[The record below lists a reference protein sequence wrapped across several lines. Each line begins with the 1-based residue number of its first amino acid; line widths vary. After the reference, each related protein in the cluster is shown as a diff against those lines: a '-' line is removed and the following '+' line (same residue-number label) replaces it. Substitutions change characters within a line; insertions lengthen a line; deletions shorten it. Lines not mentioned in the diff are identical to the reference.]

1 MFAGPVRTNL
11 EMDGREDG
19 SVQVSSSIS
28 MSHFV
33 ARKKVERLPRVPLR
47 GTLDLTYRC
56 GNDCRHC
63 WLRLAPDAP
72 ERAAEMS
79 LEEIRRIVGEA
90 RALGCR
96 EWAISG
102 GEPMLR
108 PDFGEVFAAIVDR
121 SPWYTLNTNG
131 TLITPRIAR
140 LLRRKGTTLVALY
153 GATAAV
159 HDAVTRTPG
168 SFAAL
173 ERGIAYLREAG
184 TAFTVQVV
192 PMKTNIAEYDA
203 MVRLAGSWSPSWRV
217 GATWLYLSASG
228 DARRNRDILAERLD
242 PARVVELD
250 QAYAGS
256 PDDADEDAA
265 SACAAASAAGSGLY
279 ASCLA
284 GRRDFHVD
292 PYGGMSFC
300 SFVKDPAL
308 RLDLRA
314 TSFAEAWDERLPR
327 LAEAVP
333 PSKAYADGC
342 GACEL
347 RADCKWCPV
356 FAYLES
362 RDHSARIDGLCA
374 IARETRRVRTEW
386 LGAHRRRFRVAGLAV
401 DVEADLPITDETFE
415 PKFELFRS
423 AVNGP
428 ADIVL
433 RHHFSLPDLEAFDL
447 GREVF
452 RKAPWAVY
460 RKGTS
465 WIYVMISP
473 DPSDTT
479 VHRVMVFDDGHTRG
493 RIYSPSDASFR
504 AGGLDSLALL
514 PSDQLVL
521 ARALPAFGGAY
532 VHAAGVE
539 MDGQGL
545 VFAGPSE
552 AGKSTIVKLIGGARP
567 GPLRRSRHRPQGPR
581 RIPRPRHLEPRRDP
595 ARLAGLSARSAA
607 SSSCARRRSTGSI
620 ASAIP
625 RPSWPTSFRGSSG
638 RSSRPTGG
646 RQALDLAG
654 EIVRDVPFYDLS
666 FDKSG
671 AIVGVLD
678 GFLGA
683 AG

>member
-1 MFAGPVRTNL
+1 MSRFVSR
-11 EMDGREDG
+11 R
-19 SVQVSSSIS
+19 QVG
-28 MSHFV
+28 
-33 ARKKVERLPRVPLR
+33 AYPRLPLN
-47 GTLDLTYRC
+47 GSLDLTYRC
-56 GNDCRHC
+56 DNDCRHC
-63 WLRLAPDAP
+63 WLRVPAGSTEAAP
-72 ERAAEMS
+72 ELS
-79 LEEIRRIVGEA
+79 FEEIRRIVDEA
-90 RALGCR
+90 RSLGCR

-108 PDFGEVFAAIVDR
+108 PDFGEIFSAIVDR
-121 SPWYTLNTNG
+121 SSRYTLNTNG
-131 TLITPRIAR
+131 TLITPGIAR
-140 LLRRKGTTLVALY
+140 LLRRKGTILVALY

-159 HDAVTRTPG
+159 HDAVTRNPG

-192 PMKTNIAEYDA
+192 PMKTNIAAYDA
-203 MVRLAGSWSPSWRV
+203 MVRLAESWSPSWRV

-228 DARRNRDILAERLD
+228 DARRNRDIMAERLD
-242 PARVVELD
+242 PVRVVELD

-256 PDDADEDAA
+256 PGDTEGDAA
-265 SACAAASAAGSGLY
+265 SVCAAASAARGGLY

-284 GRRDFHVD
+284 GRRDFHLD

-300 SFVKDPAL
+300 AFVKDPAL

-314 TSFAEAWDERLPR
+314 MSFAEAWDERLPR
-327 LAEAVP
+327 LAEAIP
-333 PSKAYADGC
+333 PSKAYVDGC
-342 GACEL
+342 GTCEL

-374 IARETRRVRTEW
+374 IARETRRVRKEW
-386 LGAHRRRFRVAGLAV
+386 LGTHRRRFRVAGLAV
-401 DVEADLPITDETFE
+401 DVEADLPITDDTFE
-415 PKFELFRS
+415 PKFDLFRS

-428 ADIVL
+428 ADISL
-433 RHHFSLPDLEAFDL
+433 RHHFSLPDLEGFDL

-473 DPSDTT
+473 DASDRT

-493 RIYSPSDASFR
+493 RIYSPSDAPFR

-521 ARALPAFGGAY
+521 ARALPAFGGVY

-552 AGKSTIVKLIGGARP
+552 AGKSTIVKLIGDRGRVLCDDRVIVRK
-567 GPLRRSRHRPQGPR
+567 GSTGFRVHGTWNHGE
-581 RIPRPRHLEPRRDP
+581 IPRVSPD
-595 ARLAGLSARSAA
+595 SAPL
-607 SSSCARRRSTGSI
+607 CGV
-620 ASAIP
+620 
-625 RPSWPTSFRGSSG
+625 FFL
-638 RSSRPTGG
+638 
-646 RQALDLAG
+646 RQAAANRIDRVDDPRAVLADFLPRLVRPLVSADWWQQALARAG
-654 EIVRDVPFYDLS
+654 DIVRDVPFYDLS
-666 FDKSG
+666 FDQSG
-671 AIVGVLD
+671 AIVEVLE
-678 GFLGA
+678 GFLAGA
-683 AG
+683 E

>member
-1 MFAGPVRTNL
+1 
-11 EMDGREDG
+11 
-19 SVQVSSSIS
+19 
-28 MSHFV
+28 MSRFV
-33 ARKKVERLPRVPLR
+33 ARKKVERLPRIPLR

-56 GNDCRHC
+56 ANDCRHC
-63 WLRLAPDAP
+63 WLRLAPEAA
-72 ERAAEMS
+72 ERAAELS
-79 LEEIRRIVGEA
+79 FDEIRRIVNEA
-90 RALGCR
+90 RTMGCR
-96 EWAISG
+96 EWALSG
-102 GEPMLR
+102 GEPMIR
-108 PDFGEVFAAIVDR
+108 PDFSEIFSMISAQ
-121 SPWYTLNTNG
+121 SSWYTLNTNG
-131 TLITPRIAR
+131 TLITPGIAR
-140 LLRRKGTTLVALY
+140 LLRRKGTKLIALY

-159 HDAVTRTPG
+159 HDAVTRNPG
-168 SFAAL
+168 SFEAL

-184 TAFTVQVV
+184 AGFTVQVV
-192 PMKTNIAEYDA
+192 PMKTNLADYDA

-228 DARRNRDILAERLD
+228 DPRRNRDILAERLE
-242 PARVVELD
+242 PHRVVELD
-250 QAYAGS
+250 EAQAGDPGVSEGELA
-256 PDDADEDAA
+256 P
-265 SACAAASAAGSGLY
+265 ACAASSAATGGLY
-279 ASCLA
+279 AACIA

-292 PYGGMSFC
+292 PYGGLSFC

-314 TSFAEAWDERLPR
+314 MSFAEAWDARLPR

-342 GACEL
+342 GTCGL

-362 RDHSARIDGLCA
+362 RDHSAKIDGLCA

-386 LGAHRRRFRVAGLAV
+386 LGTHRRRFRVGGLAV
-401 DVEADLPITDETFE
+401 DVQADLPITDDTFE

-423 AVNGP
+423 AANGP

-452 RKAPWAVY
+452 RQAPWAVY

-473 DPSDTT
+473 DPSDRM

-504 AGGLDSLALL
+504 SGGLDSLALL

-521 ARALPAFGGAY
+521 ARALPAFGGAFI
-532 VHAAGVE
+532 HAAGVDV
-539 MDGQGL
+539 DGQGL

-552 AGKSTIVKLIGGARP
+552 AGKSTIVKLIGERGRVLCDDRVIVRKGP
-567 GPLRRSRHRPQGPR
+567 GGFRVHGTWNHGEIRRVSPGSAPLRAVFFLRQSAFNRIDRVGDPRAVLTGFLPRLVRPLVSADWWEQA
-581 RIPRPRHLEPRRDP
+581 L
-595 ARLAGLSARSAA
+595 ALAG
-607 SSSCARRRSTGSI
+607 
-620 ASAIP
+620 
-625 RPSWPTSFRGSSG
+625 
-638 RSSRPTGG
+638 
-646 RQALDLAG
+646 D
-654 EIVRDVPFYDLS
+654 IVRDVPFYDLS

-671 AIVGVLD
+671 AIVGVLE

>member
-1 MFAGPVRTNL
+1 
-11 EMDGREDG
+11 
-19 SVQVSSSIS
+19 
-28 MSHFV
+28 MSRFV
-33 ARKKVERLPRVPLR
+33 ARKKVERLPRIPLR

-56 GNDCRHC
+56 ANDCRHC
-63 WLRLAPDAP
+63 WLRLAPGAA
-72 ERAAEMS
+72 ERAAELS
-79 LEEIRRIVGEA
+79 FDEIHRIVDEA
-90 RALGCR
+90 RAMGCR
-96 EWAISG
+96 EWALSG
-102 GEPMLR
+102 GEPMIR
-108 PDFGEVFAAIVDR
+108 PDFSEIFSEIAGK
-121 SPWYTLNTNG
+121 SSWYTLNTNG
-131 TLITPRIAR
+131 SLITPGLAR
-140 LLRRKGTTLVALY
+140 LLRRKGTKLIALY

-159 HDAVTRTPG
+159 HDAVTRNPG

-184 TAFTVQVV
+184 AAFTVQVV
-192 PMKTNIAEYDA
+192 PMKTNIADYDA
-203 MVRLAGSWSPSWRV
+203 MVRLAESWSPSWRV

-228 DARRNRDILAERLD
+228 DPRRNRDILAERLE
-242 PARVVELD
+242 PCRVVELD
-250 QAYAGS
+250 EAHAGGPGASEGDLS
-256 PDDADEDAA
+256 P
-265 SACAAASAAGSGLY
+265 ACAAPSAATGGLY
-279 ASCLA
+279 AACIA

-292 PYGGMSFC
+292 PYGGLSFC

-314 TSFAEAWDERLPR
+314 MSFAEAWDVRLPR

-333 PSKAYADGC
+333 PSKAYTDGC
-342 GACEL
+342 GTCDL

-362 RDHSARIDGLCA
+362 RDHSAKIGGLCA

-386 LGAHRRRFRVAGLAV
+386 LGTHRHRYRVAGLAV
-401 DVEADLPITDETFE
+401 DVEADLPITDNTFE
-415 PKFELFRS
+415 PKFDLFRS
-423 AVNGP
+423 AANGP

-433 RHHFSLPDLEAFDL
+433 RHHFSLPDLETFDL

-460 RKGTS
+460 RKGSS

-479 VHRVMVFDDGHTRG
+479 VHRVMAFDDGHTRG
-493 RIYSPSDASFR
+493 RIFSPSDAFFR

-521 ARALPAFGGAY
+521 ARALPAFGG
-532 VHAAGVE
+532 VFIHAAGVDV
-539 MDGQGL
+539 DGQGL

-552 AGKSTIVKLIGGARP
+552 AGKSTIVKLIGERGRVLCDDRVIVRKGPDGFRVHGTWNHGEIRRVSSDSA
-567 GPLRRSRHRPQGPR
+567 PLRAVFFLRQSAVNRIDRVDDPKAVLTDFLPRLVRP
-581 RIPRPRHLEPRRDP
+581 LV
-595 ARLAGLSARSAA
+595 SADWWER
-607 SSSCARRRSTGSI
+607 
-620 ASAIP
+620 
-625 RPSWPTSFRGSSG
+625 
-638 RSSRPTGG
+638 
-646 RQALDLAG
+646 ALTLAG

-671 AIVGVLD
+671 AIVGVLE

>member
-1 MFAGPVRTNL
+1 
-11 EMDGREDG
+11 
-19 SVQVSSSIS
+19 
-28 MSHFV
+28 MSRFV
-33 ARKKVERLPRVPLR
+33 ARKKVERLPRIPLR

-56 GNDCRHC
+56 ANDCRHC
-63 WLRLAPDAP
+63 WLRLAPEAA
-72 ERAAEMS
+72 ERAAELS
-79 LEEIRRIVGEA
+79 FDEIRRIVNEA
-90 RALGCR
+90 RTMGCR
-96 EWAISG
+96 EWALSG
-102 GEPMLR
+102 GEPMIR
-108 PDFGEVFAAIVDR
+108 PDFSEIFSMISAQ
-121 SPWYTLNTNG
+121 SSWYTLNTNG
-131 TLITPRIAR
+131 TLITPGIAR
-140 LLRRKGTTLVALY
+140 LLRRKGTKLIALY

-159 HDAVTRTPG
+159 HDAVTRNPG
-168 SFAAL
+168 SFEAL

-184 TAFTVQVV
+184 AGFTVQVV
-192 PMKTNIAEYDA
+192 PMKTNLADYDA

-228 DARRNRDILAERLD
+228 DPRRNRDILAERLE
-242 PARVVELD
+242 PRRVVELD
-250 QAYAGS
+250 EAQAGDPGVSEGELA
-256 PDDADEDAA
+256 P
-265 SACAAASAAGSGLY
+265 ACAASSAATGGLY
-279 ASCLA
+279 AACIA

-292 PYGGMSFC
+292 PYGGLSFC

-314 TSFAEAWDERLPR
+314 MSFAEAWDARLPR

-342 GACEL
+342 GTCGL

-362 RDHSARIDGLCA
+362 RDHSAKIDGLCA

-386 LGAHRRRFRVAGLAV
+386 LGTHRRRFRVGGLAV
-401 DVEADLPITDETFE
+401 DVQADLPITDDTFE

-423 AVNGP
+423 AANGP

-452 RKAPWAVY
+452 RQAPWAVY

-473 DPSDTT
+473 DPSDRM

-504 AGGLDSLALL
+504 SGGLDSLALL

-521 ARALPAFGGAY
+521 ARALPAFGGAFI
-532 VHAAGVE
+532 HAAGVDV
-539 MDGQGL
+539 DGQGL

-552 AGKSTIVKLIGGARP
+552 AGKSTIVKLIGERGRVLCDDRVIVRKGP
-567 GPLRRSRHRPQGPR
+567 GGFRVHGTWNHGEIRRVSPGSAPLRAAFFLRQSAFNRIDRVGDPRAVLTGFLPRLVRPLVSADWWEQA
-581 RIPRPRHLEPRRDP
+581 L
-595 ARLAGLSARSAA
+595 ALAG
-607 SSSCARRRSTGSI
+607 
-620 ASAIP
+620 
-625 RPSWPTSFRGSSG
+625 
-638 RSSRPTGG
+638 
-646 RQALDLAG
+646 D
-654 EIVRDVPFYDLS
+654 IVRDVPFYDLS

-671 AIVGVLD
+671 AIVGVLE